1 MLKKELKL
9 IVTFY
14 TSSEAMATENAC
26 KVAGI
31 DGKLISA
38 PRNLTADCGI
48 SYATD
53 ISNSTNENTTA
64 ISKEEKEGSSFK
76 TLEISLKLIT
86 YLNSLKNLT
95 TIEKEQLRGIFQNI
109 YNLIVDDPEKKLNS
123 SDSEMIDKFTD
134 EV

>member
-14 TSSEAMATENAC
+14 TSSEAMATERVC
-26 KVAGI
+26 REAGI

-53 ISNSTNENTTA
+53 VENQEK
-64 ISKEEKEGSSFK
+64 IEE
-76 TLEISLKLIT
+76 LLK
-86 YLNSLKNLT
+86 
-95 TIEKEQLRGIFQNI
+95 
-109 YNLIVDDPEKKLNS
+109 EKKV
-123 SDSEMIDKFTD
+123 ED
-134 EV
+134 EKMVKIEV

>member
-14 TSSEAMATENAC
+14 TSSEAMATERVC
-26 KVAGI
+26 KDAGI

-48 SYATD
+48 SYATEV
-53 ISNSTNENTTA
+53 SNKEKIEN
-64 ISKEEKEGSSFK
+64 
-76 TLEISLKLIT
+76 LLK
-86 YLNSLKNLT
+86 
-95 TIEKEQLRGIFQNI
+95 
-109 YNLIVDDPEKKLNS
+109 EKKV
-123 SDSEMIDKFTD
+123 EYEKMVEI

>member
-9 IVTFY
+9 IITFY
-14 TSSEAMATENAC
+14 TSSEAMATEKVC
-26 KVAGI
+26 KDAGI

-53 ISNSTNENTTA
+53 ISN
-64 ISKEEKEGSSFK
+64 KEK
-76 TLEISLKLIT
+76 IVSL
-86 YLNSLKNLT
+86 LK
-95 TIEKEQLRGIFQNI
+95 
-109 YNLIVDDPEKKLNS
+109 EKKV
-123 SDSEMIDKFTD
+123 EYEKIVEI

>member
-26 KVAGI
+26 KAMGI

-53 ISNSTNENTTA
+53 ISNKEKIEN
-64 ISKEEKEGSSFK
+64 ILNDKKIDYEKIV
-76 TLEISLKLIT
+76 EIEI
-86 YLNSLKNLT
+86 
-95 TIEKEQLRGIFQNI
+95 
-109 YNLIVDDPEKKLNS
+109 
-123 SDSEMIDKFTD
+123 
-134 EV
+134 

>member
-1 MLKKELKL
+1 MLKKEVKL

-14 TSSEAMATENAC
+14 TSSEAMATERVC
-26 KVAGI
+26 REAGI

-53 ISNSTNENTTA
+53 VENQEK
-64 ISKEEKEGSSFK
+64 IEE
-76 TLEISLKLIT
+76 LLK
-86 YLNSLKNLT
+86 
-95 TIEKEQLRGIFQNI
+95 
-109 YNLIVDDPEKKLNS
+109 EKKV
-123 SDSEMIDKFTD
+123 EYEKMVKI

>member
-14 TSSEAMATENAC
+14 TSSEAMATEMCC
-26 KVAGI
+26 KDAGI

-38 PRNLTADCGI
+38 PRNLTSDCGI

-53 ISNSTNENTTA
+53 VGNKDKIEA
-64 ISKEEKEGSSFK
+64 
-76 TLEISLKLIT
+76 LLK
-86 YLNSLKNLT
+86 
-95 TIEKEQLRGIFQNI
+95 
-109 YNLIVDDPEKKLNS
+109 EKKI
-123 SDSEMIDKFTD
+123 EYEKMVEI

>member
-14 TSSEAMATENAC
+14 TSSEAMATERVC
-26 KVAGI
+26 REAGI

-53 ISNSTNENTTA
+53 VENQEK
-64 ISKEEKEGSSFK
+64 IEE
-76 TLEISLKLIT
+76 LLK
-86 YLNSLKNLT
+86 
-95 TIEKEQLRGIFQNI
+95 
-109 YNLIVDDPEKKLNS
+109 EKKV
-123 SDSEMIDKFTD
+123 EYEKMVKI

>member
-14 TSSEAMATENAC
+14 TSSEAMATEKCC
-26 KVAGI
+26 KDAGI

-53 ISNSTNENTTA
+53 VGNKDKIEA
-64 ISKEEKEGSSFK
+64 
-76 TLEISLKLIT
+76 LLK
-86 YLNSLKNLT
+86 
-95 TIEKEQLRGIFQNI
+95 
-109 YNLIVDDPEKKLNS
+109 EKKI
-123 SDSEMIDKFTD
+123 EYEKMVEI